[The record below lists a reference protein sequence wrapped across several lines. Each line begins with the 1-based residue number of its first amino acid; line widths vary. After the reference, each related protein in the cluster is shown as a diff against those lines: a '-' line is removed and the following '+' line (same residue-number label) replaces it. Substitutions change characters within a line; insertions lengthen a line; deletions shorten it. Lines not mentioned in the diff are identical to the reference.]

1 MMRGWKPRV
10 AALGAAIVVLI
21 AIFAVGYPVYV
32 TPVVDQPRPADA
44 IVVLGGS
51 SDDREQVGID
61 LADEGYASQLILSN
75 PYGPRSTL
83 TKMCADTSKTFSID
97 CFVPDPNTTRGEARE
112 IRDRAEREDWSA
124 IIVVTS
130 KAHLSRARYIFGKCW
145 SGDTVFVPS
154 TSDVSLLGWVW
165 SYTYQTA
172 GYVRASVE
180 NC

>member
-1 MMRGWKPRV
+1 MRGRKLTA

-32 TPVVDQPRPADA
+32 TPVVDQPRAADA
-44 IVVLGGS
+44 VVVLGGS

-61 LADEGYASQLILSN
+61 LADEGYAPRLILSN
-75 PYGPRSTL
+75 PYGPRSPL
-83 TKMCADTSKTFSID
+83 TEMCADTSNTFSID

-112 IRDRAEREDWSA
+112 IRDRAEREHWST

-145 SGDTVFVPS
+145 SGNTIFIPS
-154 TSDVSLLGWVW
+154 RSDVSMLGWLW